1 MKDYEG
7 VGEIRLLCVF
17 FNRKKDYKRKGLFF
31 NNKKTILFCA
41 KDIKKRKMTEK
52 WGVKNYQSFFFRI
65 GSNFLKKL

>member
-41 KDIKKRKMTEK
+41 KDIKKEKNDGKM
-52 WGVKNYQSFFFRI
+52 G
-65 GSNFLKKL
+65 G